1 MREIGDWR
9 PGDDANEWKQSLED
23 WQQAEADA
31 VTAQNAAQAAV
42 QDAQQAVSSI
52 TAWIGSLTPAAT
64 GTQAR
69 GARLDALNADLA
81 ATDTAIT
88 ADTSAVADR
97 EQARDIAT
105 ARLLDGPATSMPV
118 TLLPMSMHTSWA
130 GGTLQVR
137 IYPDQISTTH
147 HDPALTP
154 AEATA
159 AGTYWATR
167 DAGHADQAWADLV
180 RRAGPQRAAW
190 VVQAT
195 DPAGPAPAKTDRSWT
210 ALSPRA
216 ELLPDRFA
224 VVAYASGQPV
234 NVAPAGSPAQ
244 YVTWGNPVQPDPL
257 AIAAWASPADPDWTT
272 DFAKAQAAG
281 MAVTIPVPAAAPPID
296 QLIAVGLRTGG
307 GNLADLLDAQAY
319 TAGVEILADGT
330 TTNNTGQAR
339 AGFSPARDAQVA
351 ADLIAGGTPG
361 APAAGSAGAQLA
373 QLLGIPPARLSR
385 TTGAHTARADVPA
398 AVRLLVGLAATGPV
412 AQAAGPAAATAWP
425 LLTPGG
431 PAPALRIGPQPYG
444 LAPAT
449 VPGRWTPAAGEAGAA
464 AAPLL
469 ALWAS
474 WHTAPLDVDPAA
486 PPPAPPPAR
495 HVTTDDES
503 ALLDL
508 LNETSSSLAW
518 SADATIYTGID
529 GLVGPASGPQ
539 AASAYFGTLAA
550 AAPADLPGLAATLPS
565 VLLAR
570 IALIA
575 RQSAAAGDQAA
586 VSGALTTLAAAAQAD
601 GGREQLAAALT
612 GHLDA
617 LSHRPDAWI
626 TAVAAERLTVQR
638 DAAGSGGPP
647 AAGAYAYLTSVAP
660 RTSTRSYGHVHAPS
674 LGQAATAAVLRAG
687 YLGQRLTTR
696 AAATETATAAR
707 DQARAALAG
716 FDAAPGDLPPA
727 TAALRRRA
735 LTTAADQAETALATE
750 RTGLTANIPLDTASE
765 ASLTLAIDLSSRRVR
780 AARWVLAAVRGG
792 QALGAVLG
800 YQFERDLTG
809 SGLSQDLAGS
819 GLTRYLAAFRK
830 LTRFQTGTV
839 LEQLENT
846 RRQAQQ
852 NLDAAT
858 AQLASLTAAATAAGQ
873 AVDAASTALQAAQ
886 AAQIAASNQA
896 APYAQMQ
903 QTLNAVN
910 AQIPGLQA
918 ALAAIDARRP
928 APAVIHRSVRGPDRN
943 YDIEISDP
951 ADDTA
956 TAQWASQRAAAAQ
969 QLSAA
974 QANAAQLTVALAA
987 PAAIAALDAAAK
999 AQTATGNAQGDV
1011 GRAAQAQTAAQAA
1024 VAQFKA
1030 NDLASAQSA
1039 VDAATKAVADQLALL
1054 LSQAST
1060 STALTATVDGLA
1072 LRQRYRS
1079 ALASQPPVWDLATI
1093 PFRATSSSTAL
1104 DPEITL
1110 PAVGDTDYAPL
1121 IAVLD
1126 RLDDLVD
1133 ALADLITAEG
1143 VHHLVNGNSTRS
1155 GAALDIAAS
1164 GTVPDDLD
1172 VIRTPLTGYDI
1183 THRVLVLA
1191 PAAPAAAWK
1200 GATAGAAATADP
1212 ALDAWISTLL
1222 PDPASVHFTA
1232 TRLDP
1237 ADGTPGPPLAL
1248 TADALGL
1255 GPLDWVRL
1263 SADPAELAARV
1274 AREARTRWAAAL
1286 GPAASTGAVIIAA
1299 PEPPDPAI
1307 TTLADLTAA
1316 AAAVRA
1322 LVTTSRAL
1330 TPADL
1335 AAAAQDA
1342 QPGNDAAA
1350 AAMTRVSAVEPLVAG
1365 VLAGLATA
1373 AVPPAARAS
1382 TPSADS
1388 VLTTLLAAAGLGVAE
1403 AVPALD
1409 QGVPALDLLAAQ
1421 AQAAHARLA
1430 ARLSAG
1436 PVTAAPGDPATTLA
1450 RVRERVAALC
1460 GFALPVLVPVPAP
1473 ADQKVTADL
1482 GPGNVRIPGAG
1493 PAPVRQWLYDHARVR
1508 PACAALIVAYDIAQS
1523 LGTPAGL
1530 DVRATHLPATGDTVR
1545 WAGDSDTAPAAVINV
1560 VAARQPGTD
1569 PSQPITGLAVDAWT
1583 QTIPDQQIHTGLAF
1597 HYDRP
1602 TATAPQVLL
1611 VAVAPDITAGHQPG
1625 TWDLDTLL
1633 DTVTSAIALASDRAR
1648 AAELNPD
1655 AAVTLHDT
1663 P

>member
-1 MREIGDWR
+1 MRDWN
-9 PGDDANEWKQSLED
+9 PDDNPETWKQNLAD
-23 WQQAEADA
+23 WKQAEAA
-31 VTAQNAAQAAV
+31 AIAAQNTAQSAV
-42 QDAQQAVSSI
+42 QNAQQAVSSI
-52 TAWIGSLTPAAT
+52 TAWIGSLIPAAAGSQT
-64 GTQAR
+64 R
-69 GARLDALNADLA
+69 GAHLVALNTDLA
-81 ATDTAIT
+81 ATDAAIA
-88 ADTSAVADR
+88 ADTGAIADR

-105 ARLLDGPATSMPV
+105 ARLLGGPATSIPA
-118 TLLPMSMHTSWA
+118 TLLPMSLQTSWA
-130 GGTLQVR
+130 GGVLRVR

-154 AEATA
+154 AETTA

-167 DAGHADQAWADLV
+167 QAGHADQAWADLV
-180 RRAGPQRAAW
+180 RRVGPQRAAW
-190 VVQAT
+190 VVLAT
-195 DPAGPAPAKTDRSWT
+195 DPAGPAPAKTDRTWT

-257 AIAAWASPADPDWTT
+257 TITAWASATDPDWTT
-272 DFAKAQAAG
+272 DFAKAEAAG
-281 MAVTIPVPAAAPPID
+281 MAVTIAVPAAAPPID

-307 GNLADLLDAQAY
+307 GNLADLLDEQAY

-330 TTNNTGQAR
+330 ATNNTGQAR
-339 AGFSPARDAQVA
+339 AGFSPAHDAQVA
-351 ADLIAGGTPG
+351 ADLIAGGTAG
-361 APAAGSAGAQLA
+361 APVAGSAGVQLA
-373 QLLGIPPARLSR
+373 QHLGIPPARLTR
-385 TTGAHTARADVPA
+385 TTGAHMARADVPA

-412 AQAAGPAAATAWP
+412 AEAVGPAGATAWP

-431 PAPALRIGPQPYG
+431 AAPALRIGPQPYG
-444 LAPAT
+444 LVPAT
-449 VPGRWTPAAGEAGAA
+449 VPGRWAPAAGEAGAA
-464 AAPLL
+464 AAALL
-469 ALWAS
+469 ARWAS
-474 WHTAPLDVDPAA
+474 WHVAPIDVDPAA
-486 PPPAPPPAR
+486 PPSAPPPAR
-495 HVTTDDES
+495 HVTTGDES

-508 LNETSSSLAW
+508 LNESASSLAW
-518 SADATIYTGID
+518 SAGATTYAGLD

-539 AASAYFGTLAA
+539 ATSAYLGALAA
-550 AAPADLPGLAATLPS
+550 AAPADLPGLAALPG

-586 VSGALTTLAAAAQAD
+586 VSTALTTLAAAAQAD

-612 GHLDA
+612 SHLDA

-626 TAVAAERLTVQR
+626 TAVAAERLAAQR
-638 DAAGSGGPP
+638 AATGSAGPP
-647 AAGAYAYLTSVAP
+647 AIGAYAYLTGVAP
-660 RTSTRSYGHVHAPS
+660 RTGTRSYGHVHAPS

-696 AAATETATAAR
+696 AVAAETATAAR
-707 DQARAALAG
+707 DQAGAALAG

-727 TAALRRRA
+727 AAALQRRA
-735 LTTAADQAETALATE
+735 LASALDQAATVSEAERAGLA
-750 RTGLTANIPLDTASE
+750 ANTPLDAASE

-780 AARWVLAAVRGG
+780 SARWVLAAVRGG

-809 SGLSQDLAGS
+809 A
-819 GLTRYLAAFRK
+819 GLTQYLAAFRK

-839 LEQLENT
+839 LEQLENA

-858 AQLASLTAAATAAGQ
+858 ARLASLTAAATAAGQ
-873 AVDAASTALQAAQ
+873 VVGAANAALQAAQ
-886 AAQIAASNQA
+886 AAQAAANAQA
-896 APYAQMQ
+896 APYVQMQ
-903 QTLNAVN
+903 QALNAVN

-918 ALAAIDARRP
+918 ALAAIDAQRP
-928 APAVIHRSVRGPDRN
+928 APAVTHRSVRGPDGTL
-943 YDIEISDP
+943 DIEISEP
-951 ADDTA
+951 ADGTA
-956 TAQWASQRAAAAQ
+956 TAQWASQRAAAAR

-974 QANAAQLTVALAA
+974 QTNAAQLTAALAA
-987 PAAIAALDAAAK
+987 PAATAAFDAAAK

-1011 GRAAQAQTAAQAA
+1011 SRAIQAQTAAQAA
-1024 VAQFKA
+1024 VAQFEA
-1030 NDLASAQSA
+1030 NDLADASSA
-1039 VDAATKAVADQLALL
+1039 VAAATKAVADQLALL

-1079 ALASQPPVWDLATI
+1079 ALASQPPMWDLATI
-1093 PFRATSSSTAL
+1093 PLRASSSSTPL

-1110 PAVGDTDYAPL
+1110 PAVGDTDYTPL

-1133 ALADLITAEG
+1133 AVADLITAEG
-1143 VHHLVNGNSTRS
+1143 VHHLVNGNPARS

-1191 PAAPAAAWK
+1191 PAAPAAAWR
-1200 GATAGAAATADP
+1200 AVTAGAAATADP
-1212 ALDAWISTLL
+1212 ALDAWVSTLL
-1222 PDPASVHFTA
+1222 PDPATVHLTA

-1248 TADALGL
+1248 TADGLGL

-1274 AREARTRWAAAL
+1274 AREARTRWAATL
-1286 GPAASTGAVIIAA
+1286 GPAASTGPVIIAA
-1299 PEPPDPAI
+1299 PEPPDPAV
-1307 TTLADLTAA
+1307 TTVADLIAA
-1316 AAAVRA
+1316 ATAVRA
-1322 LVTTSRAL
+1322 LLQASRAL
-1330 TPADL
+1330 APGDL
-1335 AAAAQDA
+1335 AAAGQDA
-1342 QPGNDAAA
+1342 PPGNDAAA
-1350 AAMTRVSAVEPLVAG
+1350 AALTRAGAVESLVAG
-1365 VLAGLATA
+1365 VLAGLAA
-1373 AVPPAARAS
+1373 AAAPPAAGAK
-1382 TPSADS
+1382 TLSADS
-1388 VLTTLLAAAGLGVAE
+1388 VLTTLLAAAALGVAE

-1409 QGVPALDLLAAQ
+1409 QGVPALAVLTAQ
-1421 AQAAHARLA
+1421 AQAARTRLA

-1436 PVTAAPGDPATTLA
+1436 PVTAVPGDPATTLA
-1450 RVRERVAALC
+1450 QVRDRTAALC

-1473 ADQKVTADL
+1473 ADQKVIADL
-1482 GPGNVRIPGAG
+1482 GPGSVRISGAG

-1508 PACAALIVAYDIAQS
+1508 PACAALVNAYDIAQS

-1530 DVRATHLPATGDTVR
+1530 DVRATHLPATGDAVG
-1545 WAGDSDTAPAAVINV
+1545 WAGDSDTPPPAVTNI
-1560 VAARQPGTD
+1560 VAARQVGTD
-1569 PSQPITGLAVDAWT
+1569 PAHALIGLAVDAWT
-1583 QTIPDQQIHTGLAF
+1583 QTIPDEQIHTGLAF

-1602 TATAPQVLL
+1602 TATAPQALL
-1611 VAVAPDITAGHQPG
+1611 VAIAPDITAGRQPG

-1648 AAELNPD
+1648 AAELDPD
-1655 AAVTLHDT
+1655 AAVALHDT

>member
-1 MREIGDWR
+1 MRDFGS
-9 PGDDANEWKQSLED
+9 GDDPATWRQNLAAWK
-23 WQQAEADA
+23 QAEAAA
-31 VTAQNAAQAAV
+31 VAAQNAAQSAV
-42 QDAQQAVSSI
+42 QNAQQAVSSI

-64 GTQAR
+64 ASQAR
-69 GARLDALNADLA
+69 GAHLDALNADLA
-81 ATDTAIT
+81 ATDAAIA
-88 ADTSAVADR
+88 ADTGAVADR

-105 ARLLDGPATSMPV
+105 ARLLGGPATSIPV
-118 TLLPMSMHTSWA
+118 TLLPMSLQTSWA
-130 GGTLQVR
+130 GGVLRVR

-167 DAGHADQAWADLV
+167 QAGHADQAWANLV
-180 RRAGPQRAAW
+180 RRVGPQRAAW
-190 VVQAT
+190 VVLST

-234 NVAPAGSPAQ
+234 NVAPAGSPAL

-257 AIAAWASPADPDWTT
+257 TIAVLASPTDPDWTT
-272 DFAKAQAAG
+272 DFAKAEAAG
-281 MAVTIPVPAAAPPID
+281 MAVTIAVPAAAPPID
-296 QLIAVGLRTGG
+296 QLIAVGLRTSG
-307 GNLADLLDAQAY
+307 GNLADLLDEQAY

-330 TTNNTGQAR
+330 ATNNTGQAR
-339 AGFSPARDAQVA
+339 AGFSPAHDAEVA
-351 ADLIAGGTPG
+351 ADLIAGGTAG
-361 APAAGSAGAQLA
+361 APAAGSAGVQLA

-444 LAPAT
+444 LVPAT
-449 VPGRWTPAAGEAGAA
+449 APGRWAPAAGEAGAA
-464 AAPLL
+464 AATLL
-469 ALWAS
+469 ARWAS
-474 WHTAPLDVDPAA
+474 WHVAPIDVDPAA

-495 HVTTDDES
+495 HVTTGDES

-508 LNETSSSLAW
+508 LNESANSLAW
-518 SADATIYTGID
+518 SAGATTYAGLD

-539 AASAYFGTLAA
+539 ATSAYLGALAA
-550 AAPADLPGLAATLPS
+550 AAPADLPGLAATLPG

-570 IALIA
+570 IGLIA
-575 RQSAAAGDQAA
+575 RQSAAAGDAA
-586 VSGALTTLAAAAQAD
+586 AASAALTTLAAAAQAD

-612 GHLDA
+612 SHLDA

-626 TAVAAERLTVQR
+626 TAVAAERLAAQR
-638 DAAGSGGPP
+638 AAAGSAGPP
-647 AAGAYAYLTSVAP
+647 AIGAYAYLTGVAP
-660 RTSTRSYGHVHAPS
+660 RTGTRSYGHVHAPS

-696 AAATETATAAR
+696 AVAAETATAAR
-707 DQARAALAG
+707 DQASAVLAG
-716 FDAAPGDLPPA
+716 FDAAPGDLPP
-727 TAALRRRA
+727 TAAALQRRA
-735 LTTAADQAETALATE
+735 LASALDQAATVLEAERAGLA
-750 RTGLTANIPLDTASE
+750 ANTPLDAASE

-780 AARWVLAAVRGG
+780 SARWVLAAVRGG

-809 SGLSQDLAGS
+809 A

-839 LEQLENT
+839 LEQLENA

-852 NLDAAT
+852 KLDAAT
-858 AQLASLTAAATAAGQ
+858 ARLASLTAAATAAGQ
-873 AVDAASTALQAAQ
+873 VVDAANAALQAAQ
-886 AAQIAASNQA
+886 AAEAAADAQA
-896 APYAQMQ
+896 APYVQMQ
-903 QTLNAVN
+903 QALNAVN
-910 AQIPGLQA
+910 TQIPGLQA
-918 ALAAIDARRP
+918 ALTAIDGQRP
-928 APAVIHRSVRGPDRN
+928 TPAVTHRSVRGPDGTL
-943 YDIEISDP
+943 DIEISEP
-951 ADDTA
+951 ADDTG
-956 TAQWASQRAAAAQ
+956 TAQWASQRAAAAR

-974 QANAAQLTVALAA
+974 QTKATQLTAALAA
-987 PAAIAALDAAAK
+987 PAATAAFDADAK
-999 AQTATGNAQGDV
+999 ARTATGNAQGDA
-1011 GRAAQAQTAAQAA
+1011 GRAVAAQAAAQTAAASFA
-1024 VAQFKA
+1024 A
-1030 NDLASAQSA
+1030 NDLANAQSA
-1039 VDAATKAVADQLALL
+1039 VDTATNAVASQLALL
-1054 LSQAST
+1054 LGQAST

-1093 PFRATSSSTAL
+1093 PLRASPSSTPL

-1110 PAVGDTDYAPL
+1110 PAVGDTDYTPL

-1133 ALADLITAEG
+1133 AVADLITAEG
-1143 VHHLVNGNSTRS
+1143 VHHLVNGNPARS

-1183 THRVLVLA
+1183 THRVLVLT
-1191 PAAPAAAWK
+1191 PAAPAATWRA
-1200 GATAGAAATADP
+1200 AAAGAAATADP
-1212 ALDAWISTLL
+1212 ALDAWVSTLL
-1222 PDPASVHFTA
+1222 PDPATVHLTA

-1248 TADALGL
+1248 TADSLGL

-1274 AREARTRWAAAL
+1274 ARQARTRWAATL
-1286 GPAASTGAVIIAA
+1286 GPAASTGPVVLAA
-1299 PEPPDPAI
+1299 PEPPDPAV
-1307 TTLADLTAA
+1307 TTLADLIAA

-1322 LVTTSRAL
+1322 LLTTSRAL
-1330 TPADL
+1330 APADL

-1350 AAMTRVSAVEPLVAG
+1350 AAMTRVSAVESLVAG
-1365 VLAGLATA
+1365 ILAGLAA
-1373 AVPPAARAS
+1373 AAAPPAAGAKP
-1382 TPSADS
+1382 PSADS
-1388 VLTTLLAAAGLGVAE
+1388 VLTTLLAAAALGMAE

-1409 QGVPALDLLAAQ
+1409 QGLPALDVLTAQ
-1421 AQAAHARLA
+1421 AQAAHARLT

-1436 PVTAAPGDPATTLA
+1436 PVTAAPADPATTLA
-1450 RVRERVAALC
+1450 RVRERAAALC
-1460 GFALPVLVPVPAP
+1460 GFSLPVLVPVPAP
-1473 ADQKVTADL
+1473 TDQKVIADL
-1482 GPGNVRIPGAG
+1482 GPGSVRIPGAG
-1493 PAPVRQWLYDHARVR
+1493 PAPVRRWLYDHARVR
-1508 PACAALIVAYDIAQS
+1508 PACAALVNAYDIAQS

-1530 DVRATHLPATGDTVR
+1530 DVRATHLPATGDAVG
-1545 WAGDSDTAPAAVINV
+1545 WAGDSDTPPPAVINV
-1560 VAARQPGTD
+1560 VAARQVGAD
-1569 PSQPITGLAVDAWT
+1569 PAQALTGLAVDAWT

-1602 TATAPQVLL
+1602 IATAPQALL
-1611 VAVAPDITAGHQPG
+1611 VAIAPDITAGRQPG

-1648 AAELNPD
+1648 AAELDPD